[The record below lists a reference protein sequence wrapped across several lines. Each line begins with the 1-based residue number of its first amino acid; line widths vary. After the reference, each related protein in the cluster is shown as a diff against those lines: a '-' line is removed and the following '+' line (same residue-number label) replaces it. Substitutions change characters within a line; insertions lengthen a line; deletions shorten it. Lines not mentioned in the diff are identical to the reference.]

1 LTREDTDNLAGSR
14 QPKIF
19 FMQEDTEE
27 QYRQHLAALISRTK
41 SRGGT
46 RYFNQF
52 VNRCRDEAAIAF
64 PKGAAAARKKDMA
77 VGGFLGILAAI
88 FSIFG

>member
-1 LTREDTDNLAGSR
+1 
-14 QPKIF
+14 
-19 FMQEDTEE
+19 MQEDTEE
-27 QYRQHLAALISRTK
+27 QYRQHLAYLISRTK

-46 RYFNQF
+46 RYFNQY
-52 VNRCRDEAAIAF
+52 VNRCRDEAAAAY

-77 VGGFLGILAAI
+77 TGGFLGALAAI